1 MAAKGK
7 AAAKGTSRGPGTAPA
22 RTRLHPDAR
31 RDHILEAGGAV
42 FAARPY
48 AGVSLGDVAREAG
61 VSRSLV
67 SHYFGSKRGL
77 FVEVMRAFAAAAP
90 EAVRTDRSLPVD
102 RMVAANVEAWLDF
115 AEEHR
120 ETAIAMSGI
129 GALGRDPELQ
139 TLVEEV
145 REQVV
150 DRMLLNHIGTTEVPR
165 EMRIALRAYTG
176 LYEVAVAEWLHA
188 RRMTRAEV
196 HILITRGLFAIL
208 DDVVPA
214 LLAENSSKKG

>member
-1 MAAKGK
+1 MAARS
-7 AAAKGTSRGPGTAPA
+7 TTATP
-22 RTRLHPDAR
+22 RTRLDPDAR
-31 RDHILEAGGAV
+31 RDHILEVAGAA
-42 FAARPY
+42 FATRPY
-48 AGVSLGDVAREAG
+48 AEVSLGDVAGDAG

-102 RMVAANVEAWLDF
+102 QMVAANVEAWLEF
-115 AEEHR
+115 AEQHR

-139 TLVEEV
+139 TLVEEI

-150 DRMLLNHIGTTEVPR
+150 DRMLINHVGTTDVPR
-165 EMRIALRAYTG
+165 ELRIALRAYTG
-176 LYEVAVAEWLHA
+176 LYEVAVSEWLYA
-188 RRMTRAEV
+188 GRMTRAEV
-196 HILITRGLFAIL
+196 RILITRGLFAIL
-208 DDVVPA
+208 EDVVPA
-214 LLAENSSKKG
+214 LLAENE